1 MVEVWRGVPLA
12 VVRVGKQLKS
22 WSPSLSC
29 CSGPWNVGVGQ
40 PSKLVAQQAR
50 VAVAQP
56 GCRKLIVVAIAMAM
70 LVTDGKGSV
79 GDAQMVHDF
88 ARLGPSLSL
97 SLSLSPSG
105 LEYSGQ
111 ICGRVS
117 VRDKFLES
125 GGVWLA
131 VGTQGWSWHA
141 ELRVLLAWAGLP
153 LPVFRPATL
162 SRLAGQ
168 CPLMGICT

>member
-12 VVRVGKQLKS
+12 VVRVGKQSKS

-56 GCRKLIVVAIAMAM
+56 GFRKLIAVAVAMAV

-97 SLSLSPSG
+97 SFPLSLGFGMFRADLRACFSPRQVS
-105 LEYSGQ
+105 
-111 ICGRVS
+111 RV
-117 VRDKFLES
+117 
-125 GGVWLA
+125 GGSMA
-131 VGTQGWSWHA
+131 RSWHSRM
-141 ELRVLLAWAGLP
+141 ELAR
-153 LPVFRPATL
+153 
-162 SRLAGQ
+162 
-168 CPLMGICT
+168 

>member
-56 GCRKLIVVAIAMAM
+56 GCRKSIVVAVAMAM

-97 SLSLSPSG
+97 SFPLSLGFGIFRADLRACFSSRQV
-105 LEYSGQ
+105 S
-111 ICGRVS
+111 RV
-117 VRDKFLES
+117 
-125 GGVWLA
+125 GGSMA
-131 VGTQGWSWHA
+131 RSWHSRM
-141 ELRVLLAWAGLP
+141 ELAR
-153 LPVFRPATL
+153 
-162 SRLAGQ
+162 
-168 CPLMGICT
+168 

>member
-97 SLSLSPSG
+97 FPSLPRVWNIQGRSAGVFQFETSFSSRG
-105 LEYSGQ
+105 EYGSQ
-111 ICGRVS
+111 
-117 VRDKFLES
+117 
-125 GGVWLA
+125 LA
-131 VGTQGWSWHA
+131 LKDG
-141 ELRVLLAWAGLP
+141 AG
-153 LPVFRPATL
+153 TL
-162 SRLAGQ
+162 SCVFCWPGQ
-168 CPLMGICT
+168 GYRCQSSDLLRYRG